1 MDKHCAFIFI
11 LCFLCTNLS
20 SQSSKNDATVIL
32 KHTLDNEE
40 KLIAL
45 TNWQLYYGNHLSA
58 NEMNKLPNKDK
69 HYIYNPHSWVGQT
82 VNGKKLPYY
91 GIATY
96 YLKIRNT
103 GASIHHPIGYGLYVG
118 NIESAYKLFVDNKL
132 MGEGGKAGKNKEN
145 FRPFSLP
152 CTYYFLGNADS
163 IDVVVQVS
171 NFILP
176 RFGGFTQNIYF
187 GKLETVEPLR
197 LGNSMLNSIILG
209 FFMLVFIQQITLIFI
224 NKLEKSHIVLSSLCF
239 LFFIKLIADSNALMI
254 FQLIF
259 DDDIKLY
266 YQIWT
271 LSQLSIPLILMLLKI
286 AFPNEVN
293 PYIERAIYILY
304 ILFTLVVITLD
315 LESITKI
322 GYIFVFISSI
332 CLVYFNIIL
341 IRAIIARRK
350 YAIVHTISL
359 TILIMSCVYDIIHT
373 TSSHSQGY
381 PTLAGMGIYLL
392 IQSSTF
398 SFKLTISNKQNIK
411 RSQNLKQLNVN
422 LESAVKQRTKE
433 LQIANIELS
442 NNNKQKDFLISTI
455 SHDLMNSFNVL
466 LNFPRLLYQ
475 DKSLSEN
482 HRSTIHMIYKAA
494 ENGHSILENMLEWT
508 KLHITH
514 KANLKPV
521 TNLSTIVNQN
531 LELQTYYIQ
540 RKKLQIETEINDTLL
555 FLCHEEQLSA
565 ILRNL
570 ISNAIKFSHEGGTI
584 RIKNKIKNGRVQILI
599 IDRGIGMSSK
609 ILKSLFSHTNI
620 KKRLGT
626 QDEKGAGIGL
636 LIIKN
641 LVDNNNGQINCYSK
655 QNKNTVFIVEF
666 KLLSDNEKETD
677 INYR

>member
-1 MDKHCAFIFI
+1 MDKHYSFIFF

-20 SQSSKNDATVIL
+20 SQSMFKNDCCVIL
-32 KHTLDNEE
+32 KHTLDNKD
-40 KLIAL
+40 KLTVL
-45 TNWQLYYGNHLSA
+45 TNWQFYYNNHLSA
-58 NEMNKLPNKDK
+58 DEMNKLPNKDK
-69 HYIYNPHSWVGQT
+69 HYVYNPHSWVGQT

-96 YLKIRNT
+96 YLKILNT
-103 GASIHHPIGYGLYVG
+103 GASIHHPIVYGLYVE
-118 NIESAYKLFVDNKL
+118 NIESAYKLFVNNKL
-132 MGEGGKAGKNKEN
+132 MGEGGKAGKEKKNY
-145 FRPFSLP
+145 RPFSLP
-152 CTYYFLGNADS
+152 CTYFFLVDANS
-163 IDVVVQVS
+163 IDIVVQVS

-176 RFGGFTQNIYF
+176 RFGGFTQNIYI
-187 GKLETVEPLR
+187 GKLETIEKSR
-197 LGNSMLNSIILG
+197 LGNSMITCFMLG
-209 FFMLVFIQQITLIFI
+209 FFVLVFIQQITLSFI
-224 NKLEKSHIVLSSLCF
+224 NKLEKSHIILSSLCF
-239 LFFIKLIADSNALMI
+239 LFFIKLAADSNLLMI

-271 LSQLSIPLILMLLKI
+271 LSLLSIPLILMLLKI

-293 PYIERAIYILY
+293 PCLERAIYILY

-315 LESITKI
+315 LESITKV

-332 CLVYFNIIL
+332 CLGYFNIVL
-341 IRAIIARRK
+341 IRAIVARRK
-350 YAIVHTISL
+350 YTIVHTISL
-359 TILIMSCVYDIIHT
+359 TILVMSSFYDIIHA

-381 PTLAGMGIYLL
+381 LTLAGMGIYIL
-392 IQSSTF
+392 ILSSTF
-398 SFKLTISNKQNIK
+398 SFTLTISNKRNIK
-411 RSQNLKQLNVN
+411 RSQNLKKVN
-422 LESAVKQRTKE
+422 CDLESAIKQRTKE
-433 LQIANIELS
+433 LQIVNTELS
-442 NNNKQKDFLISTI
+442 NSNKQKDFLITTI

-466 LNFPRLLYQ
+466 LTLPRLLYL

-482 HRSTIHMIYKAA
+482 HRSTILMIYKAA

-514 KANLKPV
+514 KANIKPV
-521 TNLSTIVNQN
+521 TNLSAIVNQN

-555 FLCHEEQLSA
+555 FLCQEEQLNA

-570 ISNAIKFSHEGGTI
+570 ISNAVKFSHEGGTI
-584 RIKNKIKNGRVQILI
+584 RIKNKIKNGWVQILI

-609 ILKSLFSHTNI
+609 ILESLFIHTNI
-620 KKRLGT
+620 KKCLGT

-636 LIIKN
+636 LIIKD
-641 LVDNNNGQINCYSK
+641 LIDNNNGQINCYSK
-655 QNKNTVFIVEF
+655 QNKTTVFIVEF

-677 INYR
+677 INY